1 MGHRPPVTLVP
12 STHQVAMPLPA
23 EIPIR
28 TGRMKLPSGNLFWH
42 EGGKPQAETVIFLH
56 GSWHD
61 STQWLTL
68 MQRLAPRYH
77 CLAPDLLGF
86 GESWREGKT
95 PYSIALQVE
104 ALHSLLSALRI
115 HRFRL
120 VGHSLGA
127 WVAGQ
132 YALTYADQV
141 SGLAV
146 LAPEGVTDRTLRGRW
161 RRDRWLIAPWSPL
174 PLVLP
179 WLGKAHWAKAMRD
192 RRRCLRQAPAA
203 CKMLFQRRSAA
214 ISGELLNPGLG
225 QLWLPTMVIESAAAD
240 PITHQLTRTWL
251 RLLPDFQH
259 HELSP
264 AATPL
269 GVEETELAA
278 ALGQLRTPELPIP
291 PSLKP
296 PSTPAQPSSTAL

>member
-1 MGHRPPVTLVP
+1 
-12 STHQVAMPLPA
+12 MPLPA
-23 EIPIR
+23 EIPLR

-56 GSWHD
+56 GSWQD
-61 STQWLTL
+61 STQWLSI
-68 MQRLAPRYH
+68 MQRLAPQYH

-95 PYSIALQVE
+95 PYSVALQVE
-104 ALHSLLSALRI
+104 VLHSLLSALRI

-132 YALTYADQV
+132 YALTYPNQV
-141 SGLAV
+141 QSLAV

-161 RRDRWLIAPWSPL
+161 HRDRWLVAPWSPL

-179 WLGKAHWAKAMRD
+179 WLGNAPWARALRD

-203 CKMLFQRRSAA
+203 CKMLFQRRTAA
-214 ISGELLNPGLG
+214 IQGELLNPGLG
-225 QLWLPTMVIESAAAD
+225 QLWLPTLVLDSPTAA

-251 RLLPDFQH
+251 RLLPDPQH
-259 HELSP
+259 RELPP
-264 AATPL
+264 AETPL
-269 GVEETELAA
+269 GVDEAELAA
-278 ALGQLRTPELPIP
+278 ALGQLKRLDLSIQTRLKTPPA
-291 PSLKP
+291 
-296 PSTPAQPSSTAL
+296 PAQPSSTAL

>member
-1 MGHRPPVTLVP
+1 
-12 STHQVAMPLPA
+12 MPLPA

-28 TGRMKLPSGNLFWH
+28 TGRMKLPSGNVFWH

-61 STQWLTL
+61 STQWLPV

-127 WVAGQ
+127 WVTGQ
-132 YALTYADQV
+132 YALTYPDQV
-141 SGLAV
+141 TSLAV
-146 LAPEGVTDRTLRGRW
+146 LAPEGVSDRTLRGRW
-161 RRDRWLIAPWSPL
+161 RRDRWLISPWSPL

-179 WLGKAHWAKAMRD
+179 WLGHAPWARALRD
-192 RRRCLRQAPAA
+192 RHRCLRQAPAA
-203 CKMLFQRRSAA
+203 CKMLFQRRTAA
-214 ISGELLNPGLG
+214 INGELLNQGLG
-225 QLWLPTMVIESAAAD
+225 QLWMPTLVLEAAAAD
-240 PITHQLTRTWL
+240 SVTHQLTHAWL
-251 RLLPDFQH
+251 RLLPNPQH
-259 HELSP
+259 RELT
-264 AATPL
+264 AAPTPL
-269 GVEETELAA
+269 GVDEQEFAI
-278 ALGQLRTPELPIP
+278 ALDQLKLPNLTLQRPKTPPTP
-291 PSLKP
+291 TQSG
-296 PSTPAQPSSTAL
+296 STVL

>member
-1 MGHRPPVTLVP
+1 
-12 STHQVAMPLPA
+12 MPLPA
-23 EIPIR
+23 EIPLR
-28 TGRMKLPSGNLFWH
+28 TGRMKLPSGNVFWH

-61 STQWLTL
+61 STQWLPL

-95 PYSIALQVE
+95 TYSVALQVE
-104 ALHSLLSALRI
+104 VLHSLLSALRI
-115 HRFRL
+115 QRFRL

-132 YALTYADQV
+132 YALTYPDQV
-141 SGLAV
+141 ESLAV

-179 WLGKAHWAKAMRD
+179 WLGNAPWARALRD

-203 CKMLFQRRSAA
+203 CKMLFQRRTAA
-214 ISGELLNPGLG
+214 IHGELLNPVLG
-225 QLWLPTMVIESAAAD
+225 QLWLPTLVLESAAAA
-240 PITHQLTRTWL
+240 PVTHRLTHTWL
-251 RLLPDFQH
+251 RLLPDPQH
-259 HELSP
+259 R
-264 AATPL
+264 
-269 GVEETELAA
+269 ELAA
-278 ALGQLRTPELPIP
+278 ADTPPGVDEADFAAALDQLKRPDLPLQTR
-291 PSLKP
+291 LKT
-296 PSTPAQPSSTAL
+296 TPAPTQPSSTTL

>member
-1 MGHRPPVTLVP
+1 
-12 STHQVAMPLPA
+12 MPLPA

-68 MQRLAPRYH
+68 MQHLTPRYH

-104 ALHSLLSALRI
+104 VLHSLLSALRI

-132 YALTYADQV
+132 YALSYPDQV
-141 SGLAV
+141 ESLAV

-174 PLVLP
+174 GLALP
-179 WLGKAHWAKAMRD
+179 WLGNTAWARALRD
-192 RRRCLRQAPAA
+192 RRRCLRQSPAA
-203 CKMLFQRRSAA
+203 CQTLFQRRRAA
-214 ISGELLNPGLG
+214 VQGELLNQGLG
-225 QLWLPTMVIESAAAD
+225 QLWRPTLVLESAAAD
-240 PITHQLTRTWL
+240 PITHQLTHAWL
-251 RLLPDFQH
+251 RLLPDPRHQ
-259 HELSP
+259 ELSSTE
-264 AATPL
+264 TPL
-269 GVEETELAA
+269 GVDEAALAA
-278 ALGQLRTPELPIP
+278 ALGQLKAAELSVQTIQTRFKTP
-291 PSLKP
+291 
-296 PSTPAQPSSTAL
+296 PAPPSSTVL

>member
-1 MGHRPPVTLVP
+1 
-12 STHQVAMPLPA
+12 MPLPA
-23 EIPIR
+23 EIPIH
-28 TGRMKLPSGNLFWH
+28 TGRMKLPSGNVFWH

-61 STQWLTL
+61 STQWLPV

-95 PYSIALQVE
+95 PYSVALQVE

-132 YALTYADQV
+132 YALTYPDQV
-141 SGLAV
+141 QSLAV
-146 LAPEGVTDRTLRGRW
+146 LAPEGVSDRTLRGRW
-161 RRDRWLIAPWSPL
+161 RRDRGLIAPWSPL

-179 WLGKAHWAKAMRD
+179 WLGSAAWARALRD

-203 CKMLFQRRSAA
+203 CKMLFQRRTAA
-214 ISGELLNPGLG
+214 IRGELLNPGLG
-225 QLWLPTMVIESAAAD
+225 QLWLPTLVLESAAAD

-251 RLLPDFQH
+251 RLLPDPQH
-259 HELSP
+259 GELSP
-264 AATPL
+264 ASTPL
-269 GVEETELAA
+269 EVNETEFAA
-278 ALGQLRTPELPIP
+278 ALSQLRPPDLPIQTA
-291 PSLKP
+291 LKP
-296 PSTPAQPSSTAL
+296 SPAPAQPSPTTL